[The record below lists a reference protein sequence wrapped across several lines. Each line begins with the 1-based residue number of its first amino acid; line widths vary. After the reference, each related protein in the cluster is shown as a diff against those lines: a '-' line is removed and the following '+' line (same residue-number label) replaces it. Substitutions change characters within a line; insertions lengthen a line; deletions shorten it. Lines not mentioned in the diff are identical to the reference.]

1 LSNIIAFLIMESLA
15 HTEIRK
21 LVRRVKGLSING
33 NNSPLSDEK
42 HIDDLLD
49 TINSFKRAL
58 SEKTAML
65 NEINERIE
73 KLRWFNAMG
82 KEYLA
87 LMNDLITSARGLHT
101 PLKSQYNSLESVR
114 RQGIAENEIDDFKNS
129 INELKKSY
137 LVLETVFF
145 CYYET
150 QGINETRLTLN

>member
-1 LSNIIAFLIMESLA
+1 MESLA

>member
-87 LMNDLITSARGLHT
+87 LMNDLITSARGLHS